1 MDQISGFLPQIGWSP
16 LQMPATPKKPP
27 ASTVEP
33 AAKSA
38 NTKGG
43 LGAQVDTQTPQDH
56 AQTARLLETIAAAS
70 AYELET
76 DGTAQTDA
84 PIDPDGPTGPPPT
97 FDVTPLEAE
106 AVRRMSVPKT
116 VAEVQDKSD
125 TEAARTVLA
134 SDDPAPARQGAAAEP
149 DRKNGET
156 RRPDRAKQT
165 SASEQVPVSTSQS
178 GSVWKSIG
186 APEPHQM
193 DLTR

>member
-38 NTKGG
+38 NTKEG

-56 AQTARLLETIAAAS
+56 AQAARLLETIAAAS
-70 AYELET
+70 AYELASDE
-76 DGTAQTDA
+76 TAQTDA

-106 AVRRMSVPKT
+106 AARRMSVPKT
-116 VAEVQDKSD
+116 VAELKDQVE
-125 TEAARTVLA
+125 TEAARTLSA
-134 SDDPAPARQGAAAEP
+134 ADDTAPSEENSRARQHQP
-149 DRKNGET
+149 TQD
-156 RRPDRAKQT
+156 AK
-165 SASEQVPVSTSQS
+165 SADHARQDADQAPVSQS
-178 GSVWKSIG
+178 KTGTVWRSIS